1 MERNLKLD
9 PDKIITTVALLEKR
23 IEERFPGSGLGNI
36 AKELHAVSKEAR
48 HNIDWISKPNILL
61 RSISYFVILMGIVTV
76 VYSFTLIDL
85 RLENN
90 SLGSVVQTVEALF
103 NDIVLL
109 GAAIFFLTTI
119 ETRVKRGRA
128 IKLLNELRVIAH
140 VIDMHQL
147 TKDPGMMKKS
157 VSSTFSSPK
166 RTFTKFEMQRYL
178 DYCSEA
184 VSLLSKV
191 AVLYSQSLSDEI
203 VVNSVN
209 EIEVLCTGLSRK
221 VWQKLVIL
229 SEMEDEDMNMVVATD
244 I

>member
-1 MERNLKLD
+1 MSHHLKLD
-9 PDKIITTVALLEKR
+9 PEKIETTIDLLNKR
-23 IEERFPGSGLGNI
+23 ITDRFPGSGLGNI
-36 AKELHAVSKEAR
+36 SIELLAVAREAKK
-48 HNIDWISKPNILL
+48 NIHWISKPNILL
-61 RSISYFVILMGIVTV
+61 RSVSYFVILMGVITV
-76 VYSFTLIDL
+76 IYSFTLIDL

-90 SLGSVVQTVEALF
+90 SLGNVVQTVEALF

-147 TKDPGMMKKS
+147 TKDPVMMNRNAS
-157 VSSTFSSPK
+157 QTINSPK
-166 RTFTKFEMQRYL
+166 RVFSKFEMQRYL

-203 VVNSVN
+203 VVKSVN

-229 SEMEDEDMNMVVATD
+229 SEMEEDLTLPLQKD
-244 I
+244 T